1 MKLQSRL
8 QLVDKHIKRMECV
21 ALADANGEGSA
32 LLNQLRV
39 LREEIKTKA
48 KKDYV
53 EVQKEVLDSFRNLM
67 EQLATL
73 SFYAS
78 EAEKDSR
85 DIEKA
90 ISQMNKIKSTISEN
104 ILGLEEENK
113 EADAPATPNTT
124 ASVAT
129 ASVEDDVRKF
139 VEDFNGKFY
148 TNYAEWY
155 SDALLKNLKLNI
167 NRSTV
172 EALDEEG
179 NCLGKYVT
187 DDMNGCL
194 FDNIED
200 YDKAFEEVNDDD
212 DEEEE
217 TEEDEILEGDEE
229 SEEKDESKEDE
240 EVEEDEDA
248 IEEDED

>member
-8 QLVDKHIKRMECV
+8 QIIDKHIKKMECV
-21 ALADANGEGSA
+21 ALADTDKKEGSA

-48 KKDYV
+48 KKDYI
-53 EVQKEVLDSFRNLM
+53 EVQKQVLDSFRTLM
-67 EQLATL
+67 EQLSTL

-90 ISQMNKIKSTISEN
+90 ISQMNKIKGTISEN
-104 ILGLEEENK
+104 ILGLEEEK
-113 EADAPATPNTT
+113 DETKAPEVT
-124 ASVAT
+124 ASVT

-139 VEDFNGKFY
+139 VEDSNGKFY

-155 SDALLKNLKLNI
+155 SDVLKANLKPEI
-167 NRSTV
+167 NRSIV
-172 EALDEEG
+172 EAVDEEG

-194 FDNIED
+194 FNTVED
-200 YDKAFEEVNDDD
+200 YDKAFEELDEDEDEDDD
-212 DEEEE
+212 SEEED
-217 TEEDEILEGDEE
+217 DEILEG
-229 SEEKDESKEDE
+229 SEEYEDE
-240 EVEEDEDA
+240 DEDIVEEEEEEDED
-248 IEEDED
+248 

>member
-1 MKLQSRL
+1 MTKLQSRL

-21 ALADANGEGSA
+21 ALADTENKEGSA

-48 KKDYV
+48 KKDYI
-53 EVQKEVLDSFRNLM
+53 EVQKEVLDSFRTLM
-67 EQLATL
+67 EQLSTL

-90 ISQMNKIKSTISEN
+90 ISQLNKIKGTISEN
-104 ILGLEEENK
+104 ILGLEEEKQENK
-113 EADAPATPNTT
+113 APETNAT
-124 ASVAT
+124 ASAVT

-139 VEDFNGKFY
+139 IEDCNGKFY

-172 EALDEEG
+172 EAFDEEG

-194 FDNIED
+194 FDSVED
-200 YDKAFEEVNDDD
+200 YDRAFEEVNDDGD
-212 DEEEE
+212 DDAE
-217 TEEDEILEGDEE
+217 LL
-229 SEEKDESKEDE
+229 
-240 EVEEDEDA
+240 EEDED
-248 IEEDED
+248 IVEED

>member
-1 MKLQSRL
+1 MTKLQSRL

-113 EADAPATPNTT
+113 EAAPATPNTT

-200 YDKAFEEVNDDD
+200 YDKAFEEVNDD
-212 DEEEE
+212 EEEE

-229 SEEKDESKEDE
+229 SEENDESKEDE